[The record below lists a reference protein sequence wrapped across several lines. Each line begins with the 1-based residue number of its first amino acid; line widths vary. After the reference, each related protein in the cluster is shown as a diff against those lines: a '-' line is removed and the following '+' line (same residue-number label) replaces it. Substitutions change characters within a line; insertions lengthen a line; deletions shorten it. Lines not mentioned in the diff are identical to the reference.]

1 MSKNKTPQAIRGTQ
15 DIFGPEAEAFA
26 FVVETFERV
35 RKLYRFRRVEMPVFE
50 KTEVFARSIGET
62 TDIVSKEMYSFDD
75 RGGDSLTLRPE
86 FTAGIARA
94 YLTNGWQQHAPLKV
108 GTHGPLFRYERPQ
121 KGRYR
126 QFHQI
131 DAEIIGAAEPQAD
144 VELLAMADQLL
155 KELGIEG
162 VTLHLNT
169 LGDGDSREAWR
180 AALIEYFSAVK
191 DELSEDSQERLE
203 KNPLRILDSKD
214 RRDRKFVADAP
225 KIDAFLSDE
234 ATALFDAVTSGLDA
248 AGVKWVRAESLVRG
262 LDYYRHTAF
271 EFIPDEGSAA
281 ADALGS
287 QSTIL
292 GGGRYDGLMES
303 LGGAPTPAV
312 GWAAGIERL
321 AMLVGEEK
329 LDLLRPETLIV
340 LPDGPSAIAKATALT
355 AFIRRRLPE
364 LVEKIDALRWQRN
377 FQIEDASSEG
387 IIADTDGDYEFSG
400 AFELAFKHNQ
410 RKQFDKAKRDGASVI
425 VTVRDDGTTSERSM
439 LVSSSRTETDFA
451 KGALGMHA
459 LWSLIEMELQGEEYS
474 LVNNRQIK
482 LP

>member
-1 MSKNKTPQAIRGTQ
+1 MAKTKTPQAIRGTQ
-15 DIFGPEAEAFA
+15 DIFGAEAESFA

-35 RKLYRFRRVEMPVFE
+35 RKLYRFRRAEMPVFE

-62 TDIVSKEMYSFDD
+62 TDIVSKEMYSFED
-75 RGGDSLTLRPE
+75 RGGESLTLRPE

-94 YLTNGWQQHAPLKV
+94 YLTNGWQQHAPVKLA
-108 GTHGPLFRYERPQ
+108 THGPLFRYERPQ

-144 VELLAMADQLL
+144 VELLAMADQVIR
-155 KELGIEG
+155 ELGIEG

-180 AALIEYFSAVK
+180 AALVEHFRSVK
-191 DELSEDSQERLE
+191 DELSEESQERLE

-214 RRDRKFVADAP
+214 RRDQRFVADAP
-225 KIDAFLSDE
+225 KIDDFLTDE
-234 ATALFDAVTSGLDA
+234 ARSFFDAVTSGLDA

-292 GGGRYDGLMES
+292 GGGCYDGLIES

-321 AMLVGEEK
+321 AMLVGEKGEEPASLMVVVESDAAAVREAGQK
-329 LDLLRPETLIV
+329 VLNTARRVGIDSEMIATGSPRKRYDKAVKSGAAAILSLSDEDGRIAHRLKGDDEALARLDPLFN
-340 LPDGPSAIAKATALT
+340 AIA
-355 AFIRRRLPE
+355 E
-364 LVEKIDALRWQRN
+364 SMS
-377 FQIEDASSEG
+377 ASPQ
-387 IIADTDGDYEFSG
+387 T
-400 AFELAFKHNQ
+400 
-410 RKQFDKAKRDGASVI
+410 
-425 VTVRDDGTTSERSM
+425 
-439 LVSSSRTETDFA
+439 
-451 KGALGMHA
+451 
-459 LWSLIEMELQGEEYS
+459 
-474 LVNNRQIK
+474 
-482 LP
+482 